1 MCTRRMRRNV
11 VRAGARWGFMAWV
24 IVIGP
29 AYADPL
35 DVSCGSYPC
44 VVHRTVG
51 LQSDATKRERFAGAI
66 KQPVEA
72 ERLLL
77 KIAPINND
85 ERTWCQKAKA
95 GVQSVRDEYDLWW
108 KCKSTSE
115 VTFSQGKNSMPL
127 RSDDIHIFRER
138 LGGWLHI
145 IKGLKYTYAYPD
157 YSGNFYLEERVCQK
171 Q

>member
-35 DVSCGSYPC
+35 DVSYGSYAC

-51 LQSDATKRERFAGAI
+51 LQSDATKQERFAGAI

-72 ERLLL
+72 ERF
-77 KIAPINND
+77 AHGV
-85 ERTWCQKAKA
+85 RRQKPACSLCVTNMTYGGNASPPRRSRFHRAKTA
-95 GVQSVRDEYDLWW
+95 CPCVAM
-108 KCKSTSE
+108 TSI
-115 VTFSQGKNSMPL
+115 FSESG
-127 RSDDIHIFRER
+127 

-157 YSGNFYLEERVCQK
+157 YSGNFYLEEGVCQK